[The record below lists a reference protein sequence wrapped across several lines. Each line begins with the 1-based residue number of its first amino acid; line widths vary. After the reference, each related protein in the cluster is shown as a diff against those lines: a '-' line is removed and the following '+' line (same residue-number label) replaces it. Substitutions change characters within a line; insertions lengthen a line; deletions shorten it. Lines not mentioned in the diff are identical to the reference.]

1 MRWTR
6 VRQQTTDARADGQA
20 VWSWRPDA
28 GAKFAK
34 AITSLAS
41 DGGKKA
47 RSPGRARNKPLKPTA
62 QGRPG
67 ILGYTCGSAA
77 CFFVARGPWVPAGA
91 RPSLRPLFNE
101 RQAAAKLGRDKRRES
116 TRVMPINSSKS
127 ERDGPSPYE
136 IYLRQRHA

>member
-1 MRWTR
+1 MSGFISLSRLIEEGRARRHERGSGMRWTR

-77 CFFVARGPWVPAGA
+77 CFF
-91 RPSLRPLFNE
+91 
-101 RQAAAKLGRDKRRES
+101 
-116 TRVMPINSSKS
+116 
-127 ERDGPSPYE
+127 
-136 IYLRQRHA
+136 